1 MRAGVGEWVKTANGK
16 PRAESWSAFHT
27 FRATLAIREQGW
39 SLEQVRVFLG
49 YSSRMTTDRYYAHPV
64 SSPGGPT
71 RNKLKNEGLRCSV
84 LAP

>member
-1 MRAGVGEWVKTANGK
+1 MGEDREREASRGVVVG
-16 PRAESWSAFHT
+16 FHT